1 MGIFHREPE
10 DIFQI
15 RSATVDE
22 TVYVDRE
29 DLEKH
34 LTRLVKSAPNI
45 IIRGESGCGKTWL
58 YKRVFNKE
66 NIYYEIID
74 LSQAANCGMTIEK
87 VIQNKLDKDEEYIQ
101 TGYSTEKNASLKI
114 PVAEGGMVYN
124 EEFQKNEKPL
134 LRMYKKLKKSG
145 KRAVLVL
152 DNLEQ
157 IKENEQLL
165 SELNTMIMNV
175 DNDDYACFGI
185 KLLIVGTPS
194 GFQSFYGKARNL
206 DTMSNRLKP
215 LEEVEGLSLQQT
227 RKYFEKSMIKAMKFK
242 FDEADL
248 DKYAKHIYRVT
259 NGIPQRLVEYCLNLC
274 YTIEDQNG
282 CVIYNKIYKEADT
295 KYLKETL
302 DKSVEVIKR
311 NLNSNETALQRRNQV
326 IYSLGKLKSSYFKT
340 ADVENEL
347 RKIFKIDKSVS
358 VNVSALLT
366 ELSCGD
372 NPILSKVGDN
382 WMFFDSQ
389 YLATIKLMLSKKG
402 NKVISL
408 V

>member
-1 MGIFHREPE
+1 MGIFHKEPE
-10 DIFQI
+10 EVFQI

-34 LTRLVKSAPNI
+34 LTRLVKAAPNI

-58 YKRVFNKE
+58 YKRVFEKE
-66 NIYYEIID
+66 NICYEIID
-74 LSQAANCGMTIEK
+74 LSQAVNCGMTIEK

-114 PVAEGGMVYN
+114 PVAEGGLVYN

-134 LRMYKKLKKSG
+134 LRMYKKLSKRG
-145 KRAVLVL
+145 KRSVLVL

-157 IKENEQLL
+157 IKESEQLL

-175 DNDDYACFGI
+175 DNDDYADFGV

-194 GFQSFYGKARNL
+194 GFNSFYGKSKNL
-206 DTMSNRLKP
+206 DTMSNRLKA
-215 LEEVEGLSLQQT
+215 LEEVEGLSLPQT

-242 FDEADL
+242 FAESDM
-248 DKYAKHIYRVT
+248 DKYVKHIHGIT

-282 CVIYNKIYKEADT
+282 CVVYSQIYKEADS

-326 IYSLGKLKSSYFKT
+326 IYTLGRMKNNFFKT
-340 ADVENEL
+340 ADVEKEL
-347 RKIFKIDKSVS
+347 RKVFKIEDSVS

-366 ELSCGD
+366 ELSSGD
-372 NPILSKVGDN
+372 TPIISKVGDN

-389 YLATIKLMLSKKG
+389 YPVTIKLMLSKKG
-402 NKVISL
+402 KKIISL